1 MFDLAVAGTILAAMV
16 IGAERGF
23 LRQGAMLGSVGLGV
37 GLGLPGSA
45 LLAPFL
51 HLVSPLDR
59 VIAFGV
65 LYVLLSLGV
74 HLLAR
79 GASQYLERRG
89 LTRWD
94 RHLGALSG
102 ALAGFAVSLGVTLVT
117 LTLLGNPGD
126 ECRRT
131 PCGKIMGAALR
142 TLHPAWP
149 EQLGAVLP
157 RDLGPL
163 QESDRSGPLRQ
174 GPL

>member
-1 MFDLAVAGTILAAMV
+1 MFDIAVLGTILAAMV
-16 IGAERGF
+16 IGAQRGF
-23 LRQGAMLGSVGLGV
+23 TRQGAMLGSIVLGV
-37 GLGLPGSA
+37 GLGLPGA
-45 LLAPFL
+45 RLLAPFL
-51 HLVSPLDR
+51 HVVSPLDR
-59 VIAFGV
+59 VIAFGI
-65 LYVLLSLGV
+65 LYLLISLGV
-74 HLLAR
+74 HLLAQ
-79 GASQYLERRG
+79 GASKFLDRRG

-126 ECRRT
+126 ECRQT
-131 PCGKIMGAALR
+131 PSGKIMGAALR

-149 EQLGAVLP
+149 EQLGALLP

-163 QESDRSGPLRQ
+163 QESDRPGPLRQ